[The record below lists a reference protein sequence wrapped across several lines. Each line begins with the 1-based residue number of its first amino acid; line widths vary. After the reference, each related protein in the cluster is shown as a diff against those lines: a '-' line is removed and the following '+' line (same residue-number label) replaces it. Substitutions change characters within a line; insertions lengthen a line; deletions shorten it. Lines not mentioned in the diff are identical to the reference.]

1 MTDASTESPA
11 ETGERLY
18 EQIIVKLQTLI
29 ANGQLRP
36 GDRLPPERTLA
47 ATFRVSR
54 NSVREAIR
62 SLAEAGVLQSRRG
75 DGTYV
80 RDMPTSILVE
90 QMARAMH
97 DQRGRLRDILEFRKI
112 VEPAIAELAALRMTP
127 AILDRLKILVCDQ
140 DREIL
145 SGGDGAGLDTEFHA
159 TLSRAT
165 GNSVVRELVE
175 ALNTLVM
182 DSRSEFLQTGPRKRR
197 SVISHLRIIDALEKK
212 DPDMAR
218 KAMRDHLDDVERT
231 VFGDGPDE

>member
-1 MTDASTESPA
+1 MTDDGGGSPIES
-11 ETGERLY
+11 GERLY
-18 EQIIVKLQTLI
+18 ERIITKLQALI
-29 ANGQLRP
+29 ADGQLRP

-62 SLAEAGVLQSRRG
+62 SLSEAGILQSRRG

-80 RDMPTSILVE
+80 RDVPTGILVE
-90 QMARAMH
+90 SMARAMH
-97 DQRGRLRDILEFRKI
+97 DQQGRLRDILEFRKI

-159 TLSRAT
+159 TLAKAT
-165 GNSVVRELVE
+165 HNGVVRELVG
-175 ALNTLVM
+175 ALNTLVV
-182 DSRSEFLQTGPRKRR
+182 DSRSEFLQTGHRKRR
-197 SVISHLRIIDALEKK
+197 SVISHLRIIDAMERK

-218 KAMRDHLDDVERT
+218 KAMRDHLDEVERA
-231 VFGDGPDE
+231 VFGDDSDE